1 MKTSNHVPLISNTGL
16 TEKTSFRID
25 ANNAKLFDILQ
36 NSMYTDKILAPVRE
50 IICNAYDAHQQVRN
64 EAPFLVFVPNS
75 NVREWVV
82 RDYGPGLSHDDIMG
96 LYTTYMQSTKD
107 TSDDMIGG
115 FGIGSKSPL
124 AYTDQF
130 TVISYFNRKK
140 TRYAVFIG
148 GDGLPTISVVD
159 QIDTTEANG
168 LEVRIPVLE
177 KDIYH
182 FETGT
187 RNVLRWFPS
196 SSYALHGT
204 TVTPVTYTYENAQY
218 AIRDT
223 IHTPPVVLMGN
234 VAYEIS
240 NNTLATINLD
250 SQYDLTAET
259 LSGVVLKANIGECS
273 VSPSREQISADS
285 KTKQWLK
292 DRIERIA
299 ADQSKTYMDDMAAA
313 PNPMAALRIHAVH
326 INNRKN
332 RFVVFKSWFDGA
344 FFPRRNMNFA
354 KALNIHH
361 EWFTSR
367 DIAFYSM
374 SSRTSGMNIPPRRF
388 TTTDD
393 YTVPAYAVPCV
404 IDAKTPRM
412 RALEAV
418 RGELERRCAEGRA
431 KHRVSY
437 GYRTTNADPHVMLMP
452 YEVAE
457 EFFKGEYIDLRNVV
471 SKAQKTKA
479 PGVAKGWNVS
489 KPFGPMQPL
498 PDTFGEKSYG
508 IVVPDASTAKTIV
521 DMIPKRLCSD
531 WKSDNPL
538 DLWVIHSSPK
548 KAVAALKY
556 KSVNDWYAYILT
568 QLNSPELMNEIL
580 QRNLHTHANFYCAR
594 IAAKYGFF
602 EPTEPVDWNKGNNSL
617 AGSYVYDVRY
627 FASMLSISGSLL
639 SAPDLQAVQDR
650 SAELK
655 KMMEANQHPVYQE
668 FEEWKEDNP
677 VQAQFCLQMTR
688 AHAPDIDPAILAAI
702 KEKVQ

>member
-50 IICNAYDAHQQVRN
+50 IICNAYDAHQQTKN

-130 TVISYFNRKK
+130 TVISYFNHKK

-159 QIDTTEANG
+159 QIDTLEGNG

-223 IHTPPVVLMGN
+223 LHTHPVVLMGN

-240 NNTLATINLD
+240 NNALATINLD
-250 SQYDLTAET
+250 SQYEITTET
-259 LSGVVLKANIGECS
+259 LSGIVLKANIGECS

-299 ADQSKTYMDDMAAA
+299 ADQSKTYVDDMAAA
-313 PNPMAALRIHAVH
+313 PNPMAALRIHAEH

-332 RFVVFKSWFDGA
+332 RFVVFKPWFGGA
-344 FFPRRNMNFA
+344 FFPRRNMNFT

-374 SSRTSGMNIPPRRF
+374 SSRTSNLNISPRRF
-388 TTTDD
+388 TTADD

-404 IDAKTPRM
+404 IDAKTPRV

-418 RGELERRCAEGRA
+418 RGELERRCAEGRS

-457 EFFKGEYIDLRNVV
+457 KFFKDEYIDLRNVV
-471 SKAQKTKA
+471 PKAQKAKS
-479 PGVAKGWNVS
+479 PGIAKGWDAS
-489 KPFGPMQPL
+489 KSFGPMQPL
-498 PDTFGEKSYG
+498 PDTFGKESYG
-508 IVVPDASTAKTIV
+508 LVVPDASTAKKIIDTI
-521 DMIPKRLCSD
+521 PRRLCSD
-531 WKSDNPL
+531 WTLGNPL
-538 DLWVIHSSPK
+538 DLWVIHSAPK
-548 KAVAALKY
+548 KAVAALTY
-556 KSVNDWYAYILT
+556 KSVNGWYAYILT
-568 QLNSPELMNEIL
+568 QLNSPELVDNIL
-580 QRNLHTHANFYCAR
+580 RRNLHNHAHFYHVRTAV
-594 IAAKYGFF
+594 KYGFF
-602 EPTEPVDWNKGNNSL
+602 KPAEALDWNKNGDSQ
-617 AGSYVYDVRY
+617 AAAYVYDVRNLIY
-627 FASMLSISGSLL
+627 TLSVGSLL
-639 SAPDLQAVQDR
+639 SAPNLQAVQDR

-655 KMMEANQHPVYQE
+655 KMMEANQHPVYEE
-668 FEEWKEDNP
+668 FERWAKDNP
-677 VQAQFCLQMTR
+677 AQARFCLQMIR
-688 AHAPDIDPAILAAI
+688 ANTPDIDPAILAAI